1 MDGTTTQLG
10 VGGSFFGVES
20 LDLTPLLTAPAQQE
34 QLVAALRHATRLP
47 TDRCQSGLDRS
58 LRGLDAQRNLMR
70 SERVLTSLP
79 RQKLTSILELTRALR
94 GGRNQ

>member
-20 LDLTPLLTAPAQQE
+20 LDLTLLTAPAQQE

-47 TDRCQSGLDRS
+47 TDRCQSGLDRY

-79 RQKLTSILELTRALR
+79 RQKLTSIFELNRALG